1 MHIIGLTGGIAC
13 GKSSVSDILAF
24 YGATII
30 DIDQIAH
37 NLSKPGKK
45 IFNVYL
51 SHFGERILSENGTLN
66 RRAIADIIYNDPT
79 ERAWINET
87 SHPILHTA
95 LIEEMEICFDYGVN
109 FLVLEI
115 PLLFEAGWDDLA
127 DENWVVI
134 LNHQLQVKRL
144 MRRDRL
150 SRTKAELRIGAQ
162 MSQDERIA
170 RADVVIDNSEMREVT
185 RDRIAALLSKR
196 NLI

>member
-24 YGATII
+24 YGATVI

-37 NLSKPGKK
+37 KLSEPDEK
-45 IFNVYL
+45 IFNAYI
-51 SHFGERILSENGTLN
+51 SHFGERILSEDGTLD
-66 RRAIADIIYNDPT
+66 RRSIADIIYNDPN

-95 LIEEMEICFDYGVN
+95 LIEEIEICFDYGVN

-115 PLLFEAGWDDLA
+115 PLLFEAGWEDLS

-134 LNHQLQVKRL
+134 LKRQLQIKRL
-144 MRRDRL
+144 MRRDKL
-150 SRTKAELRIGAQ
+150 SRDEAILRIDAQ
-162 MSQDERIA
+162 MSQEDRIA
-170 RADVVIDNSEMREVT
+170 RADVVINNSEMREVT

>member
-24 YGATII
+24 YGATVI

-37 NLSKPGKK
+37 KLSEPDEK
-45 IFNVYL
+45 IFNAYI
-51 SHFGERILSENGTLN
+51 SHFGERILSEDGTLD
-66 RRAIADIIYNDPT
+66 RRSIADIIYNDPN

-95 LIEEMEICFDYGVN
+95 LIEEIEICFDYGVN

-115 PLLFEAGWDDLA
+115 PLLFEAGWEDLS

-134 LNHQLQVKRL
+134 LKRQLQIKRL
-144 MRRDRL
+144 MRRDKL
-150 SRTKAELRIGAQ
+150 SRDEAKLRIDAQ
-162 MSQDERIA
+162 MSQEDRIA
-170 RADVVIDNSEMREVT
+170 RADVVINNSEMREVT

>member
-24 YGATII
+24 YGATVI

-37 NLSKPGKK
+37 KLSEPDEK
-45 IFNVYL
+45 IFNAYI
-51 SHFGERILSENGTLN
+51 SHFGERILSEDGTLD
-66 RRAIADIIYNDPT
+66 RRSIADIIYNDPN

-95 LIEEMEICFDYGVN
+95 LIEEIEICFDYGVN

-115 PLLFEAGWDDLA
+115 PLLFEAGWEDLS

-134 LNHQLQVKRL
+134 LKRQLQIKRL
-144 MRRDRL
+144 MRRDKL
-150 SRTKAELRIGAQ
+150 SRDEAKLRIDAQ
-162 MSQDERIA
+162 MSQDERVA

-185 RDRIAALLSKR
+185 RDRIATLLSKR

>member
-37 NLSKPGKK
+37 KLSEPGEK

-51 SHFGERILSENGTLN
+51 SHFGERILSENGTLD
-66 RRAIADIIYNDPT
+66 RRSIADIIYKNPS

-87 SHPILHTA
+87 AHPILHTS
-95 LIEEMEICFDYGVN
+95 LIEEIEICFDYGVR
-109 FLVLEI
+109 FLVMEI

-134 LNHQLQVKRL
+134 LKRQLQIKRL
-144 MRRDRL
+144 MRRDKL
-150 SRTKAELRIGAQ
+150 SRDEAKLRIDAQ
-162 MSQDERIA
+162 MSQDERVA
-170 RADVVIDNSEMREVT
+170 RADVVINNSEMREVT